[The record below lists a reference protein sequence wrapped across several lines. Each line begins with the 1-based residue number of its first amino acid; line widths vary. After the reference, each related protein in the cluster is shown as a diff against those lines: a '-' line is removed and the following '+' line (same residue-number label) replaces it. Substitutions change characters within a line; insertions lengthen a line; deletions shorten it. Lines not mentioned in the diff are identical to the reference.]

1 MEPNDV
7 WSCNM
12 LCTISSRQYLKRLYA
27 GVYARQ
33 KKFSNINLAIKRIGY
48 KLAICVPAFLPCGSR
63 IPAAPP
69 LRRWSRQRSVYVL
82 ARLLFHAHFDGCALY
97 YL

>member
-33 KKFSNINLAIKRIGY
+33 KKFSHIKFGH
-48 KLAICVPAFLPCGSR
+48 KKNWL
-63 IPAAPP
+63 
-69 LRRWSRQRSVYVL
+69 
-82 ARLLFHAHFDGCALY
+82 
-97 YL
+97 